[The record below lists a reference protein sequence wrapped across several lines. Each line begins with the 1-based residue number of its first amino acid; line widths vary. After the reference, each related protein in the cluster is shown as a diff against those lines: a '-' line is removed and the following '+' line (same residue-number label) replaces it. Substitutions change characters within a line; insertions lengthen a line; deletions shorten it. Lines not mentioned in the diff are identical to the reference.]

1 MPLANVNFRLA
12 LKSIL
17 FTTDFSPASEAALP
31 YATALARWYGS
42 RLVIVHSVAPE
53 PMLAVPMEPMPADMD
68 LDWKS
73 AQNKM
78 DALLAN
84 PTLEGMAHDSVVQ
97 HGELWDVISS
107 VVSKQPIDLIVLG
120 THGRGGLKK
129 LVMGSAAE
137 QIFRRARCPVLTV
150 GPQAS
155 QKAVAFENWR
165 CILFATDFSAGSLNA
180 LPYAL
185 SLAEENQ
192 ASLILLHLIP
202 LMPVEQQEEVLQS
215 ARERLQLL
223 IPPEATAWCKPEY
236 LVGFDFPAEGILRT
250 AEQRGADLIV
260 MGVRAAG
267 APRVTA
273 HLPWAI
279 AHEVVCHAHCPVL
292 TVRG

>member
-1 MPLANVNFRLA
+1 MPLANANLRLA
-12 LKSIL
+12 LKNIL

-84 PTLEGMAHDSVVQ
+84 PALEGMAHDSVVQ
-97 HGELWDVISS
+97 HGDLWDVISS

-150 GPQAS
+150 GPQAG
-155 QKAVAFENWR
+155 QKAVAFENWG

-192 ASLILLHLIP
+192 ASLVLLHLIP

-223 IPPEATAWCKPEY
+223 VPPEATAWCKTEY
-236 LVGFDFPAEGILRT
+236 LVGFDFPAEGILRA